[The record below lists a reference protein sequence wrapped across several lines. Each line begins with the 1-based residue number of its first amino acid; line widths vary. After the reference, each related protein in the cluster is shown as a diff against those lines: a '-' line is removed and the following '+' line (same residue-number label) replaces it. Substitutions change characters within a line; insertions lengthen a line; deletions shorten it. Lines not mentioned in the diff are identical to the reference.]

1 MKCLQMTF
9 EIVNVVQHAF
19 LIKKGT
25 MKYSLVIIFATS
37 LLASLVSNRTTC
49 H

>member
-19 LIKKGT
+19 LIKKREFDEI
-25 MKYSLVIIFATS
+25 KL
-37 LLASLVSNRTTC
+37 
-49 H
+49 